1 MMKNFVVKSYIFFF
15 AIVIRSKY
23 MIGKYIPIFHFFGD
37 TYIKCFIDNTTN
49 CFAGASTSAKPELPS
64 LRSVVTKYTT
74 NNDTVLGIKRYV
86 YPNRKRLETQND
98 ALINQMPPTL
108 PAIVSSTAQHK
119 TVDTVDS
126 TPNNMVG

>member
-1 MMKNFVVKSYIFFF
+1 MFRVTI
-15 AIVIRSKY
+15 
-23 MIGKYIPIFHFFGD
+23 FGD
-37 TYIKCFIDNTTN
+37 SYIKCFIDNTTN
-49 CFAGASTSAKPELPS
+49 CFAGASTSAEPELPS
-64 LRSVVTKYTT
+64 LRSVVTEHTT

-98 ALINQMPPTL
+98 ALINQMYPTV

-119 TVDTVDS
+119 TGNTVDS